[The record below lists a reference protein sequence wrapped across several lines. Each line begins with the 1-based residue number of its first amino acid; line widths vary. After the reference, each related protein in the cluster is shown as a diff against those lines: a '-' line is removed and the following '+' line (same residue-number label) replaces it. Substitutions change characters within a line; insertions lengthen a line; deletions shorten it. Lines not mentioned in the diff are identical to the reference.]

1 MATKQSLQMSVPRY
15 PVSGPGIGGR
25 SIKVERA
32 EYKASVQGV
41 ANNGDVIQLF
51 KLHPG
56 FRVTSG
62 FVQVKDGGMGAGV
75 TVSVG
80 DAGQVDRYFA
90 AASVAANGTSTAI
103 AETGRDFLTGRAYTI
118 ITATVG
124 GANTNATGTLV
135 VEIHGYVE
143 EPA

>member
-1 MATKQSLQMSVPRY
+1 VAIKQSIQMTPPKF

-32 EYKASVQGV
+32 EYNAATQGAV
-41 ANNGDVIQLF
+41 AAGDTVQLF

-62 FVQVKDGGMGAGV
+62 FVQVKNGGLGAGV
-75 TVSVG
+75 TATVG
-80 DAGQVDRYFA
+80 DTAVPDRYFA
-90 AASVAANGTSTAI
+90 SSSLAAVGTTTAI
-103 AETGRDFLTGRAYTI
+103 AETGRDYLTPRAYTI
-118 ITATVG
+118 VNLNVAGATT
-124 GANTNATGTLV
+124 NTTGSVV
-135 VEIHGYVE
+135 VEIHGYIE